1 MVNYEQYIQYAQYI
15 VYLAIPAL
23 GFYILYL
30 RNKVKLS
37 VGWNFVNSFS
47 KTKMSND
54 DLILRIKSNSGK
66 EYYQTVKQEPIIKY
80 KYKEN
85 KKEVEKYVIFDPK
98 AVDNLN
104 GMPVL
109 NVSPSDIR
117 PLDRDLGTLVNIPS
131 EVVNYLVTNSTK
143 DPKLESEKGKYD
155 KFLIYCLGACF
166 VALIIG
172 LSYINQTNTELQ
184 QELMRCT
191 LEMGKSATITPS
203 N

>member
-1 MVNYEQYIQYAQYI
+1 MVNYEQYLQYAQYL
-15 VYLAIPAL
+15 VYLVIPVLA
-23 GFYILYL
+23 FYVFYL

-37 VGWNFVNSFS
+37 VGWNMINSFS
-47 KTKMSND
+47 KTKMSNE
-54 DLILRIKSNSGK
+54 DLILRIKSNTGK
-66 EYYQTVKQEPIIKY
+66 EYYQTVKQAPIIKY
-80 KYKEN
+80 KYREN
-85 KKEVEKYVIFDPK
+85 NKDIEKYVIYDPK
-98 AVDNLN
+98 AVDSLN

-109 NVSPSDIR
+109 NVTPSDIR

-131 EVVNYLVTNSTK
+131 EVILNLVTNSTK

-184 QELMRCT
+184 GELMRCT
-191 LEMGKSATITPS
+191 IELGRSATITP
-203 N
+203 NN